1 MSLTKTILKTYRF
14 DENTVNQLAQL
25 KKYRIK
31 ESDFVRS
38 AIIEKLKSLP
48 IIKETDERIKLPF

>member
-1 MSLTKTILKTYRF
+1 MLNKTYIRRYRF
-14 DENTVNQLAQL
+14 DINTVDKLLQL

>member
-1 MSLTKTILKTYRF
+1 MQNKTFIRRYRF
-14 DENTVNQLAQL
+14 DENTVSKLNEL

-38 AIIEKLKSLP
+38 AIREKLKNLP
-48 IIKETDERIKLPF
+48 IQDKEKIKLPF